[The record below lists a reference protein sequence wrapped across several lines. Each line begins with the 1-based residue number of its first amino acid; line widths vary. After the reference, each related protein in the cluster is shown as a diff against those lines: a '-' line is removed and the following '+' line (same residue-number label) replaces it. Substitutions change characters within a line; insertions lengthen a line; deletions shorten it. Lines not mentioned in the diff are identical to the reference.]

1 MTSITIR
8 PASVAS
14 ILASVAAATVVSSA
28 DASVVLSNLPG
39 SGSSGLNM
47 GGRAMLFTT
56 GSGSWNLQSA
66 TVFGLHCQAAT
77 FAIWTDSA
85 GSLGSLFATGSY
97 AGTALGSG
105 NLTATFTG
113 TTLAGNTNY
122 WFVFTSGFAV
132 TYDTSTVASA
142 QNSSGWVGYGNSL
155 EQNLGSSTWLA
166 SATTTYFEVAA
177 TVAGG
182 GGGGVPL
189 PGAAGLA
196 ACGLAGL
203 SRRKRR

>member
-8 PASVAS
+8 PASLAS
-14 ILASVAAATVVSSA
+14 VLASVAAATVVSSA

-39 SGSSGLNM
+39 SGASGLNI

-66 TVFGLHCQAAT
+66 TVFGSHSAAAS
-77 FAIWTDSA
+77 FEIWTDST

-97 AGTALGSG
+97 AGTTFGSG

-155 EQNLGSSTWLA
+155 EQNIGSSTWLA

-177 TVAGG
+177 TVSGG

-203 SRRKRR
+203 SRRRRR